1 MIIVGCAV
9 SMLAG
14 SMEVFFSLL
23 LGLVIDSALASQ
35 PERVFSNNF
44 LLLAGA
50 VIFFIVIRPLSF
62 WASSFINSV
71 WINPNIN
78 ALVLSRLHRH
88 TMEQAISFFDDDFAG
103 RISQKQLQASRAISD
118 TVNEFV
124 NVISFAAASL
134 IGSFLLLIS
143 IDYRIAFSLTLW
155 LVLYCYLIRWFLPKI
170 REQAASRAG
179 ARSHLSGQIVDT
191 ITNMRTVKL
200 FAHQQ
205 HEDRAAL
212 EALENFRDKAK
223 GFGVVASS
231 FRYFLML
238 ISGIL
243 PVVLVGGALLLWVQ
257 GLATAGDIV
266 ATGTVAIRIAQMS
279 GWVSFVL
286 MAIYSNVGEAEDGM
300 RTLAHP
306 HALTDVPNA
315 NSLPPLKGHIKFTN
329 VSFQYGRKVGG
340 ISDINLVVEPGE
352 HVGLV
357 GESGAGKSTMVALL
371 MRLYDP
377 ETGCIFVDNHD
388 IAMVTQDSLRGQ
400 ISMVTQETG
409 MFNRSAMENISY
421 GKPDATPKEIIH
433 AAKQAQAHEFILT
446 MEDRF
451 GRTGY
456 DAYLGER
463 GIKLSGGQRQRIAL
477 ARAVLKNSPILVLDE
492 ATSALDSTVE
502 SSIQEALKEIVVGKT
517 VIAIAHRLS
526 TILRMDRIIVM
537 QQGRIVEVGSV
548 NELLSMGGV
557 FCQHWD
563 KQLDGFIGFDQ
574 NADEKLSSTMS

>member
-1 MIIVGCAV
+1 LIIVGCAV

-170 REQAASRAG
+170 RERAASRAG

-257 GLATAGDIV
+257 GLATAGDMLQRV
-266 ATGTVAIRIAQMS
+266 PWPFGLPRCR
-279 GWVSFVL
+279 
-286 MAIYSNVGEAEDGM
+286 VG
-300 RTLAHP
+300 
-306 HALTDVPNA
+306 
-315 NSLPPLKGHIKFTN
+315 
-329 VSFQYGRKVGG
+329 
-340 ISDINLVVEPGE
+340 
-352 HVGLV
+352 
-357 GESGAGKSTMVALL
+357 
-371 MRLYDP
+371 
-377 ETGCIFVDNHD
+377 
-388 IAMVTQDSLRGQ
+388 
-400 ISMVTQETG
+400 
-409 MFNRSAMENISY
+409 
-421 GKPDATPKEIIH
+421 
-433 AAKQAQAHEFILT
+433 
-446 MEDRF
+446 
-451 GRTGY
+451 
-456 DAYLGER
+456 
-463 GIKLSGGQRQRIAL
+463 
-477 ARAVLKNSPILVLDE
+477 
-492 ATSALDSTVE
+492 
-502 SSIQEALKEIVVGKT
+502 
-517 VIAIAHRLS
+517 
-526 TILRMDRIIVM
+526 
-537 QQGRIVEVGSV
+537 
-548 NELLSMGGV
+548 
-557 FCQHWD
+557 
-563 KQLDGFIGFDQ
+563 
-574 NADEKLSSTMS
+574 